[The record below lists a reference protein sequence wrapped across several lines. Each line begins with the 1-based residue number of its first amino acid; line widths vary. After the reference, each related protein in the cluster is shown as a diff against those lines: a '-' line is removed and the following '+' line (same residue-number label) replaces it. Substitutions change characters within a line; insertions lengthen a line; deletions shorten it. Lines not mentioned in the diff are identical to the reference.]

1 MSRAR
6 DSKEEKL
13 GKIKK
18 SSTLSY
24 SALIQYS
31 DDEVYNLMKNG
42 YMEMG
47 EINLNLAID
56 SEFELAD
63 INKYEK
69 WLYGV

>member
-6 DSKEEKL
+6 DSKEKKME
-13 GKIKK
+13 KIKK
-18 SSTLSY
+18 SSALFY
-24 SALIQYS
+24 SDLIQYS
-31 DDEVYNLMKNG
+31 DDELYNLMRTG
-42 YMEMG
+42 YMVMG

-63 INKYEK
+63 INKYER